1 MRNEEAIEVLGLEL
15 TKFRDEPYASLVA
28 RMSSD
33 CQDCIDQEVMAP
45 TGRKYQVQVQV
56 VWDGPPGGNV
66 RVMGAID
73 DGGWRAFMPLCRD
86 FIKAPDGS
94 FIGE

>member
-1 MRNEEAIEVLGLEL
+1 MRNDEAIEVLDREL
-15 TKFRDEPYASLVA
+15 ARFRDEPYSALVA

-33 CQDCIDQEVMAP
+33 SEDCIDYEVVAP
-45 TGRKYQVQVQV
+45 TGRKYQVQIQV
-56 VWDGPPGGNV
+56 LWDGRSGGDV
-66 RVMGAID
+66 RVLGAID

-94 FIGE
+94 FIDE

>member
-15 TKFRDEPYASLVA
+15 AKFRDEPYASLVA
-28 RMSSD
+28 RMSEDGED
-33 CQDCIDQEVMAP
+33 CVDYEVTAP
-45 TGRKYQVQVQV
+45 TGKKYQVQVQV
-56 VWDGPPGGNV
+56 FWDGSPGGNV

-73 DGGWRAFMPLCRD
+73 DGWWRAFMPLCRD